1 MKLNIDEIIVGNRI
15 RKNTVNIKELA
26 DDMRENGQ
34 ITPITV
40 RVDNAGSYHLVAGF
54 RRMKAMQSIGEEK
67 IEAYVIP
74 EDDEERLLKMEIS
87 ENEIREDFTKTERME
102 CIRRI
107 EEIEARKA
115 KQRKL
120 ATLNNSTVEVQNS
133 AQRGKA
139 RDIVAEQVGIS
150 HDTISKEK
158 SIIDH
163 KDEIDPEVFK
173 DWDDG
178 KLSTNKVY
186 TELKAKLK
194 AKEEELSMA
203 LEGNRKL
210 ASTNKELE
218 EESLRWKNAWQ
229 TQELP
234 EATVEEIEELKET
247 IESYKHSEA
256 ILRSDNKK
264 LTEDRNKW
272 ERLYK
277 ESGKVEPTLDE
288 QANKDMDWLTMGIYT
303 FLQQYGS
310 KGWAIDRRESIP
322 AHKTEELKKQAR
334 NLLAFAQNLY
344 EMVKGDEE

>member
-1 MKLNIDEIIVGNRI
+1 MKLFINEIIVGNRI
-15 RKNTVNIKELA
+15 RKNAVNIKELA
-26 DDMRENGQ
+26 DDMKENGQ

-40 RVDNAGSYHLVAGF
+40 RVDNTGSYHLVAGF
-54 RRMKAMQSIGEEK
+54 RRMKALQSIGEDK

-102 CIRRI
+102 CIKRI
-107 EEIEARKA
+107 EEIEAKKA
-115 KQRKL
+115 KQRMSDGGKG
-120 ATLNNSTVEVQNS
+120 VQNF
-133 AQRGKA
+133 AQVKA
-139 RDIVAEQVGIS
+139 RDAVAEQVGIS
-150 HDTISKEK
+150 HEQIRKEK
-158 SIIDH
+158 SIIEH

-173 DWDDG
+173 NWDDG

-194 AKEEELSMA
+194 AKEEELNMA

-218 EESLRWKNAWQ
+218 AESLKWKNAWQ

-234 EATVEEIEELKET
+234 EATVEEIEDLKET
-247 IESYKHSEA
+247 IESYKHSEE
-256 ILRSDNKK
+256 ILRNDNKK
-264 LTEDRNKW
+264 LAEDRNKW

-277 ESGKVEPTLDE
+277 ESGRVEPTLDE
-288 QANKDMDWLTMGIYT
+288 KAQKDMDWLTMGIYT

-322 AHKTEELKKQAR
+322 THKTEELKKQAR

-344 EMVKGDEE
+344 EMTKGEEE